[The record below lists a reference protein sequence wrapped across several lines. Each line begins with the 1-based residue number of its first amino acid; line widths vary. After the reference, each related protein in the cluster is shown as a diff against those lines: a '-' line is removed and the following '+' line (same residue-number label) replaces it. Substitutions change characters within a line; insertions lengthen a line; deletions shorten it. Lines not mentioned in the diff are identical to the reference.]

1 MTFAVFN
8 RLHLSIATLLISGC
22 GSAADNGEPAA
33 ARNMPGIHL
42 DQIAETLVDGRN
54 AARTSYQQALS
65 DCQAAGLPT
74 RALDDADVAR
84 LGTVRYEAW
93 LSSKEEVFRTREWRL
108 LNDGPATSCQF
119 RLEATG
125 LQETQSASGVEQVDL
140 ATGERS
146 QSPADSDGLT
156 RFAAEADEGSA
167 SPGFQR
173 AGKRRVAGQPC
184 NVWKDE
190 NGRFSQ
196 CVWSAGASW
205 GFTPGA
211 LNDYRP
217 SRYAIVLEQEPLDG
231 NGTRLTTQRMTVGQP
246 FERGDLEVPREPSS
260 QR

>member
-93 LSSKEEVFRTREWRL
+93 LSSKEEVSTT
-108 LNDGPATSCQF
+108 TSPL
-119 RLEATG
+119 R
-125 LQETQSASGVEQVDL
+125 
-140 ATGERS
+140 
-146 QSPADSDGLT
+146 
-156 RFAAEADEGSA
+156 
-167 SPGFQR
+167 PGR
-173 AGKRRVAGQPC
+173 CGWV
-184 NVWKDE
+184 
-190 NGRFSQ
+190 
-196 CVWSAGASW
+196 
-205 GFTPGA
+205 T
-211 LNDYRP
+211 
-217 SRYAIVLEQEPLDG
+217 
-231 NGTRLTTQRMTVGQP
+231 
-246 FERGDLEVPREPSS
+246 
-260 QR
+260 

>member
-146 QSPADSDGLT
+146 QSPPTATGSPALPPKPTKAAPRRASSARATAGSLASRATCGRT
-156 RFAAEADEGSA
+156 RTDGSA
-167 SPGFQR
+167 S
-173 AGKRRVAGQPC
+173 AC
-184 NVWKDE
+184 
-190 NGRFSQ
+190 GRL
-196 CVWSAGASW
+196 VPAGASPRCAERLPAEPLRHC
-205 GFTPGA
+205 PGA
-211 LNDYRP
+211 GTPRRQWHPPDH
-217 SRYAIVLEQEPLDG
+217 AAHDG
-231 NGTRLTTQRMTVGQP
+231 GPTL
-246 FERGDLEVPREPSS
+246 
-260 QR
+260 

>member
-173 AGKRRVAGQPC
+173 AGKCPSKAARAVLGEGRGRRHSRRRRSPGVREGEARERRQARRRPDCGVAARRTFAR
-184 NVWKDE
+184 DH
-190 NGRFSQ
+190 RR
-196 CVWSAGASW
+196 A
-205 GFTPGA
+205 
-211 LNDYRP
+211 
-217 SRYAIVLEQEPLDG
+217 
-231 NGTRLTTQRMTVGQP
+231 
-246 FERGDLEVPREPSS
+246 
-260 QR
+260 

>member
-1 MTFAVFN
+1 MD
-8 RLHLSIATLLISGC
+8 ATRR
-22 GSAADNGEPAA
+22 A
-33 ARNMPGIHL
+33 
-42 DQIAETLVDGRN
+42 
-54 AARTSYQQALS
+54 SYQQALS

-173 AGKRRVAGQPC
+173 AATAGSLASRATC
-184 NVWKDE
+184 
-190 NGRFSQ
+190 GRTRTDGSASA
-196 CVWSAGASW
+196 CGRLVPAGALPRCAERLPAEPLRHC
-205 GFTPGA
+205 PGA
-211 LNDYRP
+211 GT
-217 SRYAIVLEQEPLDG
+217 LDG